1 MSEMF
6 LFEMFTF
13 DRRISLII
21 DRLVSEVTA
30 L

>member
-1 MSEMF
+1 MSEMV